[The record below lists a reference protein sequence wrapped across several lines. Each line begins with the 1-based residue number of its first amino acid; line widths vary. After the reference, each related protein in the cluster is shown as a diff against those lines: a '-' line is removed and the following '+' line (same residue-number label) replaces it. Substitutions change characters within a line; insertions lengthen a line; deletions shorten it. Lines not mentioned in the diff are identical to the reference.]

1 MEELSKEEVQT
12 QILYSI
18 ISSMVNT
25 GEGAEIK
32 DIANE
37 CVKALQKSEV
47 GIDVS
52 PDFIN
57 SIFNFH
63 NVYRPLFDLLDLAT
77 NGELRGKKM
86 TDEYRNGVID
96 AILAMKKYE
105 RHHGFGDVLWKID
118 YNTVNYGVY
127 DKDMPGYKDVTKQ
140 FE

>member
-1 MEELSKEEVQT
+1 MQELSKEEIQT
-12 QILYSI
+12 QIVYSI
-18 ISSMVNT
+18 ISNMVNT

-37 CVKALQKSEV
+37 CVKALQQAEV

-52 PDFIN
+52 SEFIN

-63 NVYRPLFDLLDLAT
+63 NVYRPLYDLLDLST

-86 TDEYRNGVID
+86 TDDYRNGIVD

-105 RHHGFGDVLWKID
+105 RFHGFGDNLWTID
-118 YNTVNYGVY
+118 YNTVSGGVY
-127 DKDMPGYKDVTKQ
+127 DKNMQGYKDVTKQ

>member
-1 MEELSKEEVQT
+1 MQELSKEEIQT
-12 QILYSI
+12 QIVYSV

-37 CVKALQKSEV
+37 CVKALQQGEV
-47 GIDVS
+47 GMEVS
-52 PDFIN
+52 SEFIN

-63 NVYRPLFDLLDLAT
+63 NVYRPLYDLLDLAT

-86 TDEYRNGVID
+86 TDEYRDGVID

-105 RHHGFGDVLWKID
+105 RHHGFGDLMWKID

-127 DKDMPGYKDVTKQ
+127 DTSMTGYQDVKKQ